1 MKMIVEIYCQM
12 PPKKQVHQPRTELEK
27 FLLKN
32 KSNFFLTKFVKMN
45 QKNIFLVLRIWKGF
59 TINTTICTIGPM
71 RKPKFNRKMKKIN
84 KSMKFLWKWILRQFK
99 PGSKTMSG
107 NSMIDIYLLFDL
119 NNKGKTFFDEYHLAI
134 RIWFY
139 FHCMNQTIW
148 KIFFL
153 IDELWT

>member
-1 MKMIVEIYCQM
+1 
-12 PPKKQVHQPRTELEK
+12 
-27 FLLKN
+27 
-32 KSNFFLTKFVKMN
+32 
-45 QKNIFLVLRIWKGF
+45 
-59 TINTTICTIGPM
+59 
-71 RKPKFNRKMKKIN
+71 
-84 KSMKFLWKWILRQFK
+84 
-99 PGSKTMSG
+99 MSG

-153 IDELWT
+153 IDEL